1 MISLSKNQD
10 LLVIGHTA
18 LDYII
23 KVEEFPVA
31 NTATTIEKMKNFY
44 GGAAA
49 NVAMVGATIG
59 LKTTLV
65 SAVGGNF
72 IDSDY
77 HMKMKELDINTDSM
91 IVVEDEQTP
100 TAFVVTDE
108 NQDQIFYFYWGAGK
122 SFKEAKTPKLAIGNT
137 EAVHLA
143 TGSPDFN
150 YNCSIV
156 SREEDKI
163 VSFDPGQ
170 DLHMYNKEKL
180 EKVVK
185 NCTIVFGNHHEI
197 ERILN
202 SLATDING
210 LKDLGPE
217 IVVKT
222 CGKDGS
228 TIYNNNNEKIKVDSI
243 YRPAIDPTGAGDS
256 YRAGFLYSYLN
267 GNSLEDCAKFAS
279 SVSSFIVEK
288 EGCQTNIPTY
298 SRVTERMNGFYDR
311 K

>member
-1 MISLSKNQD
+1 MGISLSKNQD

-18 LDYII
+18 LDYIM
-23 KVEEFPVA
+23 KVEKFPVA
-31 NTATTIEKMKNFY
+31 NTATTIENMKNFY

-49 NVAMVGATIG
+49 NVAMVGATMG
-59 LKTTLV
+59 LKTSLV

-72 IDSDY
+72 LDSDY
-77 HMKMKELDINTDSM
+77 HMKMKELNINTNSM
-91 IVVEDEQTP
+91 IVVEDDDTP

-108 NQDQIFYFYWGAGK
+108 NQDQIFYFYWGAGTK
-122 SFKEAKTPKLAIGNT
+122 FKESNPPKIAIDNT
-137 EAVHLA
+137 KAVHLA
-143 TGSPDFN
+143 TGSPQFN

-156 SREEDKI
+156 AKKEDKI

-170 DLHMYNKEKL
+170 DLHMYNNENL
-180 EKVVK
+180 EKVLK
-185 NCTIVFGNHHEI
+185 NCTILFGNHHEI
-197 ERILN
+197 KKILN
-202 SLATDING
+202 SLAIDING

-228 TIYNNNNEKIKVDSI
+228 VIYNNNGKIKVDSI

-267 GNSLEDCAKFAS
+267 GNSLESCAKFAS

-288 EGCQTNIPTY
+288 EGCQTNIPSY
-298 SRVTERMNGFYDR
+298 KEAEDRMNNFYN

>member
-1 MISLSKNQD
+1 MSKNQD

-23 KVEEFPVA
+23 KVEKFPVA
-31 NTATTIEKMKNFY
+31 NTAATIENMKNFH

-49 NVAMVGATIG
+49 NVAMVGGTLG
-59 LKTTLV
+59 LKTSLV
-65 SAVGGNF
+65 SAVGANF
-72 IDSDY
+72 LDSDY
-77 HMKMKELDINTDSM
+77 HMKMKELNINTDSM
-91 IVVEDEQTP
+91 IVVEDEETP
-100 TAFVVTDE
+100 TAFVMTDK
-108 NQDQIFYFYWGAGK
+108 NHDQVFYFYWGAGK
-122 SFKEAKTPKLAIGNT
+122 NFEHSNPPKKAIEKTQ
-137 EAVHLA
+137 AVHLA
-143 TGSPDFN
+143 TGSPEFN
-150 YNCSIV
+150 YNSSIIGKK
-156 SREEDKI
+156 EDKI

-170 DLHMYNKEKL
+170 DLHMYSSEKL
-180 EKVVK
+180 EKVIN
-185 NCTIVFGNHHEI
+185 NCTILFGNHHEI
-197 ERILN
+197 KRILK

-210 LKDLGPE
+210 LKGLGPK

-228 TIYNNNNEKIKVDSI
+228 IVYSPDKKIKVDSI

-267 GNSLEDCAKFAS
+267 GNSLEKCAKFAS

-288 EGCQTNIPTY
+288 EGCQTNIPSY
-298 SRVTERMNGFYDR
+298 EEVKDRMNNFYN

>member
-1 MISLSKNQD
+1 MSKNQD

-23 KVEEFPVA
+23 KVEKFPVA
-31 NTATTIEKMKNFY
+31 NAAATIENMKTFH

-49 NVAMVGATIG
+49 NVAMVGATMG
-59 LKTTLV
+59 LKTALV

-72 IDSDY
+72 LDSDY
-77 HMKMKELDINTDSM
+77 HLKMKELNINTDSM
-91 IVVEDEQTP
+91 IVVEDEDTP

-122 SFKEAKTPKLAIGNT
+122 NFKESKPPKITIDNS

-143 TGSPDFN
+143 TGSPEFN
-150 YNCSIV
+150 CNCGIV
-156 SREEDKI
+156 ARKKGKI

-170 DLHMYNKEKL
+170 DLHMYNNEKL

-185 NCTIVFGNHHEI
+185 NCTILFGNHHEI
-197 ERILN
+197 ERILK

-210 LKDLGPE
+210 LNDLGPE

-228 TIYNNNNEKIKVDSI
+228 IIYSKEKKIKIDSI

-267 GNSLEDCAKFAS
+267 GDSLEKCAKFAS

-288 EGCQTNIPTY
+288 EGCQTNIPSY
-298 SRVTERMNGFYDR
+298 KEVKDRMNNFYS

>member
-1 MISLSKNQD
+1 LSKNQD

-23 KVEEFPVA
+23 KVEKFPVA
-31 NTATTIEKMKNFY
+31 NTATTIENMKNFH

-49 NVAMVGATIG
+49 NVSMVGATLG
-59 LKTTLV
+59 LKTSLC

-72 IDSDY
+72 LDSDY
-77 HMKMKELDINTDSM
+77 HVKMKELNINTDSM
-91 IVVEDEQTP
+91 IVVEEDETP

-122 SFKEAKTPKLAIGNT
+122 KFKGSKPPKIAISSS
-137 EAVHLA
+137 EAVHLG
-143 TGSPDFN
+143 TGCPDFN
-150 YNCSIV
+150 CECGIV
-156 SREEDKI
+156 ARKEDKI

-170 DLHMYNKEKL
+170 DLHMYNSEKL
-180 EKVVK
+180 KNVVK
-185 NCTIVFGNHHEI
+185 NCTILFGNHHEI
-197 ERILN
+197 ERILS
-202 SLATDING
+202 SLGTDING
-210 LKDLGPE
+210 LKDLGPK

-228 TIYNNNNEKIKVDSI
+228 IVYNNRGKIKVDPI
-243 YRPAIDPTGAGDS
+243 YRPAVDPTGAGDS

-267 GNSLEDCAKFAS
+267 GNSLEECAKFAS

-288 EGCQTNIPTY
+288 EGCQTNIPKLEQ
-298 SRVTERMNGFYDR
+298 VKDRMNDFYNNR
-311 K
+311 S

>member
-1 MISLSKNQD
+1 MSKNQD

-23 KVEEFPVA
+23 QVEKFPVA
-31 NTATTIEKMKNFY
+31 NTAATIENMKNFH

-49 NVAMVGATIG
+49 NVAMVASSLG
-59 LKTTLV
+59 LKTSLV
-65 SAVGGNF
+65 SAVGASF
-72 IDSDY
+72 IDSEY
-77 HMKMKELDINTDSM
+77 HRKMKELNLNTDSM
-91 IVVEDEQTP
+91 IIVEKEETP
-100 TAFVVTDE
+100 TAFIITDDQ
-108 NQDQIFYFYWGAGK
+108 QDQIFYFYWGAGK
-122 SFKEAKTPKLAIGNT
+122 DFKTSPPPKIAIENVEAI
-137 EAVHLA
+137 HLA
-143 TGSPDFN
+143 TGCPDFN
-150 YNCSIV
+150 CKSGILA
-156 SREEDKI
+156 REQDKI

-170 DLHMYNKEKL
+170 DLHMYSSANLK
-180 EKVVK
+180 KVVK
-185 NCTIVFGNHHEI
+185 NCTILFGNHHEI
-197 ERILN
+197 ERIID

-210 LKDLGPE
+210 LKDLGPK

-228 TIYNNNNEKIKVDSI
+228 IVYSDQEKIRVDAV

-288 EGCQTNIPTY
+288 EGCQTNIPIY
-298 SRVTERMNGFYDR
+298 SEVAERMNGFY
-311 K
+311 